1 MPEDKKKSCADE
13 LIEQLKNCSDE
24 DMKKVRDFL
33 AGSSEEKKEDP
44 AKDAEPKPAEEKKED
59 PAKDSEPPKKEE
71 EKKDPEPNPE
81 EKKENPAK
89 DSCPSPAMDAAEI
102 RKSVAEE
109 YGKAV
114 ALANKCKDAGFTIS
128 MDGLYTEKDVAV
140 KVCALDGV
148 KLNVPEDGAIAALTG
163 FLAGRGNRSGKF
175 VTQDS
180 APTQK
185 KAFDFLA
192 AYKAK

>member
-44 AKDAEPKPAEEKKED
+44 EKNPESKPEDNKED
-59 PAKDSEPPKKEE
+59 PENNPEPPKKEE
-71 EKKDPEPNPE
+71 EKKDPEPKPE
-81 EKKENPAK
+81 DEKKEDPAK
-89 DSCPSPAMDAAEI
+89 DACPSPAMDAAEI

-175 VTQDS
+175 VTQYS

>member
-13 LIEQLKNCSDE
+13 LIEKLKNCSDE

-44 AKDAEPKPAEEKKED
+44 AKDAEPPAKEKNED
-59 PAKDSEPPKKEE
+59 PAKDSDPPKKEE
-71 EKKDPEPNPE
+71 EKKDPESKPDD
-81 EKKENPAK
+81 EKKEDPAK

>member
-1 MPEDKKKSCADE
+1 
-13 LIEQLKNCSDE
+13 
-24 DMKKVRDFL
+24 
-33 AGSSEEKKEDP
+33 
-44 AKDAEPKPAEEKKED
+44 
-59 PAKDSEPPKKEE
+59 
-71 EKKDPEPNPE
+71 
-81 EKKENPAK
+81 
-89 DSCPSPAMDAAEI
+89 MDAAEI